1 MKHVFYHIT
10 DTHYYS
16 KKNFAL
22 DPWSYPQ
29 FDDQMSFRESEE
41 IIKKALQIIL
51 EDEETS
57 TVIMTGDMTNH
68 GETYSHEEMTALL
81 RDFEAKGGK
90 PYAVTDSHDYPWFD
104 IFRIDEKGNRV
115 PKEHMPREDVVPMY
129 YPFGRDKASD
139 TFDGDDTT
147 YIAEI
152 LPGLRYIAMGY
163 ELTSEDGLTDPAFSD
178 EQMAWVKKHA
188 DEAKEDGA
196 IIICGTHWPIVTP
209 SPAYNIL
216 GKGNTFVNGEE
227 RAKELADMGIRL
239 FFSGHTH
246 IQYMGE
252 ITSDKGNKLY
262 SVQTSALTGFP
273 PKMRRITIDT
283 DTGLVQIRTIDLD
296 LPELNLGMSLTEY
309 CRKGFL
315 GSIEMIPYNMEH
327 DIKAFAETGGGITLP
342 KELIYKHPK
351 IVSFIG
357 KKINGLTCGT
367 MAAFSK
373 KYHGMKKSEYAHKK
387 DDKVVPFLLDLVAHL
402 YSGNANVEPESV
414 EYKVTM
420 AVVKKIEKL
429 TKTFGIKLDKL
440 LCGYTLSEV
449 VDPLLY
455 NSGLDDDN
463 VDVMI

>member
-1 MKHVFYHIT
+1 
-10 DTHYYS
+10 
-16 KKNFAL
+16 
-22 DPWSYPQ
+22 
-29 FDDQMSFRESEE
+29 
-41 IIKKALQIIL
+41 
-51 EDEETS
+51 
-57 TVIMTGDMTNH
+57 
-68 GETYSHEEMTALL
+68 MTALL

-152 LPGLRYIAMGY
+152 LPGLRYIVMGY
-163 ELTSEDGLTDPAFSD
+163 KLTSDDGLTDPAFSD

-188 DEAKEDGA
+188 DKAKEDGA

-227 RAKELADMGIRL
+227 RVKELADMGIRL

-327 DIKAFAETGGGITLP
+327 DIKAFAETL
-342 KELIYKHPK
+342 
-351 IVSFIG
+351 
-357 KKINGLTCGT
+357 
-367 MAAFSK
+367 
-373 KYHGMKKSEYAHKK
+373 
-387 DDKVVPFLLDLVAHL
+387 
-402 YSGNANVEPESV
+402 
-414 EYKVTM
+414 
-420 AVVKKIEKL
+420 
-429 TKTFGIKLDKL
+429 GIKLDKL